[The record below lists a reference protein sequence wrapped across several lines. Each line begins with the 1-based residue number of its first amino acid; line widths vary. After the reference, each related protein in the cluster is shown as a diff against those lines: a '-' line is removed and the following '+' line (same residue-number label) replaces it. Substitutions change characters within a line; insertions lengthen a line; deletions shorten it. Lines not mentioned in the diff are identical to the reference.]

1 MKNVADVTDNWG
13 SWVRIDLR
21 PGTTLDDPEMI
32 MVTIK
37 DYALAAV
44 TLNKGQVQELIDG
57 LEDALWLAQKA
68 I

>member
-32 MVTIK
+32 MVTVK
-37 DYALAAV
+37 DDALAAV
-44 TLNKGQVQELIDG
+44 TLTRAQVQELIDG
-57 LEDALWLAQKA
+57 LDDALW
-68 I
+68 ISR